1 MSSSGSV
8 SHQIPINVGQGV
20 STAIAQVVAAATGRV
35 HEVWR
40 SADTDQRAALL
51 CEVCT
56 EDVTYANPLADS
68 TGVRALAELI
78 TRLAGEYPGYLPF
91 RTSGLDV
98 HHDTARYSWAMR
110 DRRGQTALAG
120 LEIVRFT
127 HEGRLA
133 AIVSFF
139 GQPPNL
145 AYTYTT

>member
-1 MSSSGSV
+1 MSGGSV
-8 SHQIPINVGQGV
+8 SHQIPINVGQGAT
-20 STAIAQVVAAATGRV
+20 SEIAQVIAAAIGRV
-35 HEVWR
+35 HDAWR
-40 SADTDQRAALL
+40 SADADERAGRLS
-51 CEVCT
+51 EVCA
-56 EDVTYANPLADS
+56 EDVTYANPLAAS

-98 HHDTARYSWAMR
+98 HHDTACYSWAMR

-120 LEIVRFT
+120 IEFVRFT
-127 HEGRLA
+127 PVGQLA

-145 AYTYTT
+145 TYTYRT